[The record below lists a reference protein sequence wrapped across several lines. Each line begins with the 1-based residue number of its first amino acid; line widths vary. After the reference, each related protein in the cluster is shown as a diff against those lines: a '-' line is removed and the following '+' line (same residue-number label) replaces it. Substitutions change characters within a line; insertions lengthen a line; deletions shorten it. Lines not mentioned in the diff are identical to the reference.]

1 MTVPV
6 AKILKYFPPMP
17 ATCTPGSPG
26 PPEAVSCGPREC
38 GSHLQLPLESGHL
51 ATQGRHLGAVR
62 GCRPALQRL
71 FKTDDLLGELR
82 DLQRGGGV
90 SSRAGP
96 TRGAAVRAAGQARDN
111 NGHILAAGELR
122 PAGRPRC
129 VHFHTGRA
137 GVRGQKRN
145 AISRYAEGR
154 RESRFTHGPSASTL
168 PPARAATAAP
178 SRARCLSGPECA
190 ARGTRPLGVTRK
202 GTSRGQKGRKP
213 GGQPWVW
220 VPVDPFLKG
229 KMI

>member
-26 PPEAVSCGPREC
+26 PPEVVSCGPREC

-82 DLQRGGGV
+82 DLQRGGG
-90 SSRAGP
+90 SAAALGP
-96 TRGAAVRAAGQARDN
+96 QRGAAVRAAGQACDN

-122 PAGRPRC
+122 PAGRPRYALS
-129 VHFHTGRA
+129 HSWGRSKRSKEECYFMI
-137 GVRGQKRN
+137 RGGQTRVTLH
-145 AISRYAEGR
+145 ARPVCEHVASGSGGDGGAE
-154 RESRFTHGPSASTL
+154 PSTL
-168 PPARAATAAP
+168 P
-178 SRARCLSGPECA
+178 LGP
-190 ARGTRPLGVTRK
+190 
-202 GTSRGQKGRKP
+202 
-213 GGQPWVW
+213 
-220 VPVDPFLKG
+220 
-229 KMI
+229 

>member
-1 MTVPV
+1 MAYRRWLLYKATTALWSLAASCREGRGGLREAGPPETCQTPPWRRAPLLRTHTSVTVPV

-90 SSRAGP
+90 SSCPGP
-96 TRGAAVRAAGQARDN
+96 TAGDS
-111 NGHILAAGELR
+111 GESSRTGLR
-122 PAGRPRC
+122 QRP
-129 VHFHTGRA
+129 H
-137 GVRGQKRN
+137 
-145 AISRYAEGR
+145 
-154 RESRFTHGPSASTL
+154 
-168 PPARAATAAP
+168 
-178 SRARCLSGPECA
+178 
-190 ARGTRPLGVTRK
+190 
-202 GTSRGQKGRKP
+202 P
-213 GGQPWVW
+213 GGW
-220 VPVDPFLKG
+220 
-229 KMI
+229 